1 MIKLEKLEKIIREFV
16 KENGPRFPKSVSNF
30 PFPRVNFEHAGVQI
44 SAMPDGYKAFVTTS
58 DRKRPIHIFTS
69 ESLGFKS

>member
-16 KENGPRFPKSVSNF
+16 KKNGLCFPKSVSNF
-30 PFPRVNFEHAGVQI
+30 PRLKFEHAGVQI
-44 SAMPDGYKAFVTTS
+44 SAMPTGYRAFVTTS
-58 DRKRPIHIFTS
+58 DRKRPLHIFTA